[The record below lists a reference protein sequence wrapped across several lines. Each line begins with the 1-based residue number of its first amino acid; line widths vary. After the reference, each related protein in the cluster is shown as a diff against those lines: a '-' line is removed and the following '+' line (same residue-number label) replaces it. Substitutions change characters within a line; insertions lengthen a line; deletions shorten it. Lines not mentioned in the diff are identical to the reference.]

1 MRKLRSRQR
10 PDNHA
15 NERRAN
21 KRSLGR
27 WIYLAMLLAI
37 GLGVADYAW
46 GDFVILRA
54 PGLVLQE
61 RIDVEAQ
68 YVGRLD
74 ELPLRIGQSVHSGD
88 VLGVVSS
95 VEISERLAQLSLRVA
110 ELTRQAIE
118 KQEQMNI
125 AESLL
130 PIAKVRVEEARA
142 VKENLT
148 HLSGKGLAPADR
160 VLEALTEKNSA
171 EEMLIRLEAQIRSF
185 PATREALQPAIDR
198 VRTTFNKLTALYDD
212 GVLRAPVDGIIDSN
226 LPAKG
231 DVFLTGEK
239 ILSLY
244 TGPKYVLAYLPAH
257 NLLPVTVGEEV
268 RLESGQQTLAGRI
281 VEVLPVTDT
290 LPAEFQN
297 TFKPAER
304 SQLARIV
311 IEDGAS
317 FPLHTKV
324 RVTRP
329 SQSLETVM
337 SFFSGAWRTALSLFT
352 IDAVASQGTADR
364 EIAR

>member
-10 PDNHA
+10 PDSHV
-15 NERRAN
+15 NERRTN

-27 WIYLAMLLAI
+27 WIYLAMLFAI

-68 YVGRLD
+68 YIGRLD
-74 ELPLRIGQSVHSGD
+74 ELPLRIGQTVHTGD

-125 AESLL
+125 AKNLL
-130 PIAKVRVEEARA
+130 PIAKVRVAEARA
-142 VKENLT
+142 VKDNLT
-148 HLSGKGLAPADR
+148 QLSGKGLAPADR
-160 VLEALTEKNSA
+160 VLEALTENNSA
-171 EEMLIRLEAQIRSF
+171 EEMLIRLEAQIRSH
-185 PATREALQPAIDR
+185 PAMREALQPAIDR
-198 VRTTFNKLTALYDD
+198 VRTTVDNLTALYDD
-212 GVLRAPVDGIIDSN
+212 GIMRSPVDGIIDSK

-239 ILSLY
+239 ILSVY

-257 NLLPVTVGEEV
+257 NLFPVKVGEEV
-268 RLESGQQTLAGRI
+268 RLESGQETLAGRI
-281 VEVLPVTDT
+281 VEVLAVTDT
-290 LPAEFQN
+290 LPVEFQN

-304 SQLARIV
+304 SQLARI
-311 IEDGAS
+311 IIADGGS

-329 SQSLETVM
+329 NQSLETVT
-337 SFFSGAWRTALSLFT
+337 SFFTGAWRTALSLF
-352 IDAVASQGTADR
+352 ASRAMATPRNA
-364 EIAR
+364 